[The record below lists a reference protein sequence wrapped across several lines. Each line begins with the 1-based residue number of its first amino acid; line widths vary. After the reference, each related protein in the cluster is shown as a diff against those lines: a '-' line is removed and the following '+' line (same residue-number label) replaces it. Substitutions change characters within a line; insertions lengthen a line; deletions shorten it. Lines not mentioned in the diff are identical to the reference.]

1 MRLCSVVNRD
11 KLSAEALEHLA
22 QNSNFPSRKT
32 LQSFITQQSKI
43 NISIHDHFS
52 YLKNSSQSTFHGDA
66 KGEQE
71 DLEQILIY
79 ARRHGHSK
87 KIDNLETELQ
97 GMQKRVAEWEKVCT
111 MMCSEK
117 RIVTKPSL
125 HGLGKARSLPKLC
138 LWYELGLKILMLIS
152 YCLGQLCA

>member
-52 YLKNSSQSTFHGDA
+52 YLKNSSQSTFHSDA

-87 KIDNLETELQ
+87 KIDINLETELQ

-117 RIVTKPSL
+117 RMVMKPSL
-125 HGLGKARSLPKLC
+125 HVHGKARSLPKLC
-138 LWYELGLKILMLIS
+138 S
-152 YCLGQLCA
+152 